1 MAKKHQHNSNKNINI
16 IHIKIGDKKK
26 KKKRKTTKRIRDNP
40 YTSITSSSGD
50 PMPSLAVSNSEY
62 PTMPYYPRVQGYDMT
77 SSTQRANQFYKT
89 NTSNMGRENEIKN
102 NGIIP
107 ETPVEIKEEKKSAIP
122 STFTDQSKE
131 TAKKENLLNLHKNVE
146 EKSNNELLKSMF
158 GKWKDNKES
167 KSDTSSNPAMSRLFK
182 SNPEGKHSK
191 VDTIIEHQIDAK
203 QKKLLRGN
211 PDIDLEPPVILK
223 PDNAPAMIPKQIP
236 DNDSIIITP
245 KKDKD
250 NVQKSERVMSIE
262 PIDDEPLKKSVFKS
276 IFGAFVSNKDEEEP
290 VDLATSNQLVPI
302 PNNIPVVIKSKDDNS
317 DLPTPRNLKAVQSLT
332 LNQLQRMLT
341 KLTGQQYPKIYK
353 DTKSIAVKELCDFLN
368 IPVTVAQ
375 QIKVIEPKEN
385 QKKKDKE
392 MNELA
397 KVSKSKLTKN
407 KNKIIIKDATQIINE
422 ARQLKIPV
430 SEIVNGKT
438 KPIEI
443 ERLRH
448 LVAYEKSRLT
458 TLIDPSVKSQYTS
471 EL

>member
-1 MAKKHQHNSNKNINI
+1 MAKKHQHNSNKNVNI

-131 TAKKENLLNLHKNVE
+131 TAKKENLLNLHKHVE

-353 DTKSIAVKELCDFLN
+353 DTKSIAVRELCSILN
-368 IPVTVAQ
+368 IPFTVEQ

-385 QKKKDKE
+385 H
-392 MNELA
+392 ELA

-430 SEIVNGKT
+430 TEIVNGKT

-448 LVAYEKSRLT
+448 LVAYEKSRLS